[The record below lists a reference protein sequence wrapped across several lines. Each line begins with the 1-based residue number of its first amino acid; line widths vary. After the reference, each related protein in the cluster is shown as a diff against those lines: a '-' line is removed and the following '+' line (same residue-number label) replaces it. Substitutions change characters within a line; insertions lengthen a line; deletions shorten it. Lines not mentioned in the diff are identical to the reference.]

1 MATDYPATAKN
12 VSENAQL
19 LRQAAPEL
27 MKGFVQ
33 MGKAT
38 YADGALSAK
47 VKELIAL
54 SIGVSL
60 RCDGCIAAHTK
71 SAMRYGATRE
81 EVAEA
86 VATAIH
92 MGGGPSMVYGGEA
105 LRAYDQFAAESN
117 G

>member
-1 MATDYPATAKN
+1 
-12 VSENAQL
+12 
-19 LRQAAPEL
+19 
-27 MKGFVQ
+27 MKGFAQ

-38 YADGALSAK
+38 YTDGALSAK

-71 SAMRYGATRE
+71 SAMDHGASRE
-81 EVAEA
+81 EIAEA

-92 MGGGPSMVYGGEA
+92 MGGGPSMVYAGEA
-105 LRAYDQFAAESN
+105 LRAYDQFV
-117 G
+117 GKK

>member
-1 MATDYPATAKN
+1 MANDYPATAKE

-27 MKGFVQ
+27 MKGFAQ

-38 YADGALSAK
+38 YTDGALSAK
-47 VKELIAL
+47 HKELIAL
-54 SIGVSL
+54 AIGVSL

-71 SAMRYGATRE
+71 SAMDHGASRAE
-81 EVAEA
+81 IAEA

-105 LRAYDQFAAESN
+105 LRAFDQFAGKS
-117 G
+117 